1 MENELRFLRLN
12 QIQDKINISPKKLER
27 WRKGEETKKYFTPDY
42 PVPRTGDKRQEQR
55 YTANDAQRLYII
67 SCFMSFLGLTIQETM
82 DTLEKCADRNAIVD
96 EFLTRGSKKRDYLKA
111 LEKVSEQLELWG
123 TDRGFRVYARLLL
136 NDKTD
141 VPQTVKIENALKKMS
156 MHPIEIMDQ
165 IACPTDTITMKD
177 MERYTGVNCRAIVKI
192 GKKESVNGK
201 HHIPFSDCCR
211 VFLARLRCE
220 LYLEKYKF
228 SDVYLAI
235 EETEEE
241 ILKINREI
249 LEENEQ
255 ALGEKL
261 LAVKQW
267 GFNYLAAKGENSQIP
282 EYPFSED
289 ILEQIGKCAKKIV
302 ANPDDEKMTEELL
315 KISFPQHFSQKE
327 RFEDLNL
334 LDMQLK
340 DVTPVS
346 KIVKAYAGDGA
357 TQMISKNLMLE
368 MFALEETLLNEFFDG
383 VMDIKRPGCVVR
395 ENVKAMQDKI
405 RILLS
410 KLFDENTICKHPD
423 MVNTMIYNFIS
434 FFGRYKVSGET
445 NMSEEKIAYWNEIVK
460 FSLGAVDYYFK
471 KQVYLKTNSVKIRK
485 KA

>member
-1 MENELRFLRLN
+1 MENELRLLRLN

-82 DTLEKCADRNAIVD
+82 EILEKCADRNAIVD
-96 EFLTRGSKKRDYLKA
+96 EFLTRGSKKLEYLKA
-111 LEKVSEQLELWG
+111 LEKVLEQLELWG
-123 TDRGFRVYARLLL
+123 TDWGFRVYARLLL
-136 NDKTD
+136 DDKTD

-192 GKKESVNGK
+192 GKEESVNGK
-201 HHIPFSDCCR
+201 HHIPFSYCCL

-228 SDVYLAI
+228 PDVYFAM

-267 GFNYLAAKGENSQIP
+267 GFNYLAARKRLP

-289 ILEQIGKCAKKIV
+289 TLKQIGNCAKKIV
-302 ANPDDEKMTEELL
+302 ENPENKELTEELL
-315 KISFPQHFSQKE
+315 KVSFPQHFSQKE
-327 RFEDLNL
+327 RLEDLNL
-334 LDMQLK
+334 LDMQLR

-346 KIVKAYAGDGA
+346 KIVKEYAGDKA
-357 TQMISKNLMLE
+357 TQEISRKLMCE
-368 MFALEETLLNEFFDG
+368 MVILTEPLLIEFFEG
-383 VMDIKRPGCVVR
+383 VMGIKQPGCIVR
-395 ENVKAMQDKI
+395 ENVKAMPDKI

-410 KLFDENTICKHPD
+410 KLFDENTVRKRPD
-423 MVNTMIYNFIS
+423 EVNTMIYNIIN
-434 FFGRYKVSGET
+434 FFGKGYKTVMKDT
-445 NMSEEKIAYWNEIVK
+445 DVSEENMAYWNEIVK

-471 KQVYLKTNSVKIRK
+471 KEVYLKTNSGKIRK
-485 KA
+485 KV